1 MTLQDLNDPTYK
13 DLMELQTKMYEQIN
27 QLNDKQNRMVSELKV
42 EIRSAFSEHTTKN
55 CDQREVWM
63 DDIEERLKDIE
74 TFIKAAKWTIAT
86 SLSAMVVAVISF
98 IFTFI

>member
-1 MTLQDLNDPTYK
+1 MKLQDLNDPTYR

-27 QLNDKQNRMVSELKV
+27 QLNDKQNRMVNELKV
-42 EIRSAFSEHTTKN
+42 EIRSAFSEHTARN

-63 DDIEERLKDIE
+63 DEIEERLKDIE

-86 SLSAMVVAVISF
+86 SLSAVIIAVISF
-98 IFTFI
+98 VFTFI